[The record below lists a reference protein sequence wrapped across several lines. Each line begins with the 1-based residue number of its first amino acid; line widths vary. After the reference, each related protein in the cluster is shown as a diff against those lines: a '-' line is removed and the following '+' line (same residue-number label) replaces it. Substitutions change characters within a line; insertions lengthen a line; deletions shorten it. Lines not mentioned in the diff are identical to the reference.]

1 MYRVTCFL
9 SFAFV
14 LTGLAAAQT
23 PSVSRLSSP
32 GANVRK
38 LTIAPGE
45 VFFVVGT
52 NLFAQSRG
60 AICGDRTEPWPRQ
73 NSPCFSRVTIGS
85 KFAALGE
92 GQQFSRLL
100 VQAPWDL
107 DPGNEDLVV
116 FIDGLDPPAQLG
128 AEKARLASKSFV
140 SPDGNGQTDPL
151 ALTVVAYA
159 PVVSGEFT
167 RSDGAVVSVE
177 RPAAPGE
184 TLTAHAYGL
193 GLTETVP
200 LIGEPAVDF
209 APVLADV
216 RVVLTPPSSPA
227 IPALVK
233 QQGADFEAVVSSAGI
248 VAGSVG
254 TYQVEFV
261 VPASL
266 PGGDYVVQLELSDG
280 ASEPVRSNSV
290 VLAVEASNLT
300 PTLNAVTNA
309 ATFADGA
316 LAPGSIASVFAGG
329 INAPQVLAAFPSS
342 DVGGLSVSF
351 SGTAAALFAVVPAS
365 GQVNLLVPRSLPVSG
380 TSDVVLRTASG
391 ATEPLTINLA
401 EFSPGLFPVNDPT
414 TPGRRFAAAILGNT
428 VWLPIPD
435 SVSTALGLPINCAA
449 DGVSAAS
456 FCGQPVRPGEV
467 IQLFSTGLGRATPG
481 GEPAGALLPDDQV
494 APADGSVIYS
504 TVALPEVLVG
514 GIPARVVFSGLAPGF
529 SGLYQVNIEIP
540 AGVAAGDAVA
550 IVVRMPDGSADEAF
564 LAIGE

>member
-23 PSVSRLSSP
+23 PSVSGLSSP

-38 LTIAPGE
+38 RTIAPGE
-45 VFFVVGT
+45 VFFVVGV

-60 AICGDRTEPWPRQ
+60 EICGDPSEPWPRQ

-85 KFAALGE
+85 EFAALGE
-92 GQQFSRLL
+92 GRQFSRLL

-107 DPGNEDLVV
+107 DPGDEDLVV

-128 AEKARLASKSFV
+128 AGEGRPATKSFV

-151 ALTVVAYA
+151 SLTVAAYA
-159 PVVSGEFT
+159 PVVSREFA
-167 RSDGAVVSVE
+167 RSDGSVVSPE
-177 RPAAPGE
+177 RPAVPGE
-184 TLTAHAYGL
+184 TLVARAYGL

-200 LIGEPAVDF
+200 PIGEPAAEF
-209 APVLADV
+209 SPVLADV
-216 RVVLTPPSSPA
+216 RVMLTPPSSPA
-227 IPALVK
+227 IQATAT
-233 QQGADFEAVVSSAGI
+233 QQGADFEAAVSSAGI
-248 VAGSVG
+248 VAGGVG
-254 TYQVEFV
+254 TYEVEFV
-261 VPASL
+261 VPADL
-266 PGGDYVVQLELSDG
+266 PGGDYLVRLELRDG
-280 ASEPVRSNSV
+280 AGEPARSNEV
-290 VLAVEASNLT
+290 VVAVEASSVT

-329 INAPQVLAAFPSS
+329 VNAPQVLAAFPSN
-342 DVGGLSVSF
+342 DVDGLSVTF
-351 SGTAAALFAVVPAS
+351 GGTAAALFAVVPAS
-365 GQVNLLVPRSLPVSG
+365 GQVNLLVPRSLPVTG
-380 TSDVVLRTASG
+380 TTDVVLRTASG
-391 ATEPLTINLA
+391 ASEPLTINLA
-401 EFSPGLFPVNDPT
+401 QFSPGLFPVNDPT

-428 VWLPIPD
+428 AWLPIPD

-456 FCGQPVRPGEV
+456 LCGQPARPGEV
-467 IQLFSTGLGRATPG
+467 IQLFATGLGRATPG
-481 GEPAGALLPDDQV
+481 GEPAGAPLPDNQT
-494 APADGSVIYS
+494 APADGSVVYS
-504 TVALPEVLVG
+504 TTASPEVLVG

-540 AGVAAGDAVA
+540 VGVAAGDAVP
-550 IVVRMPDGSADEAF
+550 IVVRMPDGSSDEAF
-564 LAIGE
+564 LAIAE